1 MFSRLLPERLPSTWR
16 LAMLQCITIAT
27 SIALCLTLAAMALRS
42 DLETISHRI
51 LLDDL
56 GEYSCVYELSGVDG
70 VARMF
75 ESGRHENDEGLRIT
89 EPDGKVLN
97 EQVSDPV
104 RGFPWPVLT
113 SLRKLAD
120 VRGVKA
126 IEHPDGQPDLLI
138 GRVYLPDGKVL
149 WYGRTNEADRAYVQ
163 HIKLYLWYAGVAA
176 ALIALV
182 PVFWYAGEV
191 LQPVRSMIASAKA
204 LARGSGRERLAPSS
218 AVPEL
223 REFAAAFNTVLDRN
237 EDLASELQAA
247 NDQLAHELRTPLA
260 RIRGNLE
267 AFHDVAAEGPARES
281 AGRGLDE
288 IDRASSLVQTLL
300 TVRAGEH
307 KALALHREQLSV
319 RELLADIVDLYVI
332 SAEDRGVVL
341 RVEVEEDRTLAL
353 DQQRLTQAIANL
365 LDNALTYTP
374 AGGTITVRLDVG
386 ESDCTIHVLDSGPG
400 LKPGEEDLIW
410 QRFVR
415 GSMASAKSP
424 GMGLGLSLVRAVA
437 TAHGGDAGARNRE
450 DGGADF
456 WIKLPLVSE
465 S

>member
-1 MFSRLLPERLPSTWR
+1 
-16 LAMLQCITIAT
+16 MLQCITIAT

-42 DLETISHRI
+42 DLETISRRI

-56 GEYSCVYELSGVDG
+56 GEYSCVYELSGMTG

-75 ESGRHENDEGLRIT
+75 ESGRHEYDEGLRIT

-97 EQVSDPV
+97 EQVSDSA

-126 IEHPDGQPDLLI
+126 IEHPDGQPGILI

-191 LQPVRSMIASAKA
+191 LQPARSMIASAKA

-237 EDLASELQAA
+237 EDLANELQAA

-267 AFHDVAAEGPARES
+267 AFHDVAAEGPARDS

-288 IDRASSLVQTLL
+288 IDRASSLVQTIL

-374 AGGTITVRLDVG
+374 TGGTVTVRLDVG

-450 DGGADF
+450 EGGADF

>member
-16 LAMLQCITIAT
+16 LAVLQCITIAT
-27 SIALCLTLAAMALRS
+27 SIALCLTLAAMALRA
-42 DLETISHRI
+42 DLETISRRI

-56 GEYSCVYELSGVDG
+56 GEYSSVYEMTGKAGVT
-70 VARMF
+70 RMF
-75 ESGRHENDEGLRIT
+75 ESGRHETDEALRIT
-89 EPDGKVLN
+89 DADSKVLH
-97 EQVSDPV
+97 ECVSDPK
-104 RGFPWPVLT
+104 RPFPWPAPTL
-113 SLRKLAD
+113 LHKLPD
-120 VRGVKA
+120 VKDIKS
-126 IEHPDGQPDLLI
+126 IEHPDGQPGVLI
-138 GRVYLPDGKVL
+138 GRVFLSDGKVM
-149 WYGRTNEADRAYVQ
+149 WYGRTNQADRAYVE

-204 LARGSGRERLAPSS
+204 LARGSGRERLAASS

-223 REFAAAFNTVLDRN
+223 REFASAFNTVLDRN
-237 EDLASELQAA
+237 EELAIELQAA

-267 AFHDVAAEGPARES
+267 AFHDTADEGVARDS
-281 AGRGLDE
+281 AARGLDE
-288 IDRASSLVQTLL
+288 IDRASSLVQTIL

-307 KALALHREQLSV
+307 RALVLHREQLSV
-319 RELLADIVDLYVI
+319 RGLLADIVDLYVI

-341 RVEVEEDRTLAL
+341 RLDAPEDRTLGI

-374 AGGTITVRLDVG
+374 SGGTITIKLEFGADV
-386 ESDCTIHVLDSGPG
+386 CTIHVLDTGPG
-400 LKPGEEDLIW
+400 IKPGEEETIW

-415 GSMASAKSP
+415 GSAASAKSP

-437 TAHGGDAGARNRE
+437 TAHGGNAGARTRDE
-450 DGGADF
+450 GGSDF
-456 WIKLPLVSE
+456 WITLPAQGPS
-465 S
+465 

>member
-1 MFSRLLPERLPSTWR
+1 M
-16 LAMLQCITIAT
+16 QTI
-27 SIALCLTLAAMALRS
+27 
-42 DLETISHRI
+42 
-51 LLDDL
+51 
-56 GEYSCVYELSGVDG
+56 
-70 VARMF
+70 
-75 ESGRHENDEGLRIT
+75 
-89 EPDGKVLN
+89 
-97 EQVSDPV
+97 
-104 RGFPWPVLT
+104 
-113 SLRKLAD
+113 
-120 VRGVKA
+120 
-126 IEHPDGQPDLLI
+126 
-138 GRVYLPDGKVL
+138 
-149 WYGRTNEADRAYVQ
+149 
-163 HIKLYLWYAGVAA
+163 
-176 ALIALV
+176 
-182 PVFWYAGEV
+182 
-191 LQPVRSMIASAKA
+191 
-204 LARGSGRERLAPSS
+204 
-218 AVPEL
+218 
-223 REFAAAFNTVLDRN
+223 
-237 EDLASELQAA
+237 
-247 NDQLAHELRTPLA
+247 
-260 RIRGNLE
+260 
-267 AFHDVAAEGPARES
+267 
-281 AGRGLDE
+281 
-288 IDRASSLVQTLL
+288 L

-374 AGGTITVRLDVG
+374 TGGTVTVRLDVG

-450 DGGADF
+450 EGGADF

>member
-27 SIALCLTLAAMALRS
+27 SIALCLTLAAMALRA
-42 DLETISHRI
+42 DLETISRRI

-56 GEYSCVYELSGVDG
+56 GEYSCVYELSGVVG
-70 VARMF
+70 VGRMF
-75 ESGRHENDEGLRIT
+75 ESGRHEYDEGLRIT

-126 IEHPDGQPDLLI
+126 IEHPDGQPDILI
-138 GRVYLPDGKVL
+138 GRVFLPDGKVL

-288 IDRASSLVQTLL
+288 IDRASSLVQTIL

-332 SAEDRGVVL
+332 SAEDRGVLL

-374 AGGTITVRLDVG
+374 AGGTVTVRLDVG

-450 DGGADF
+450 EGGADF